1 MVMANSGVGRNDAAI
16 RTAQVIFEA
25 IRNEQACGAQVEVE
39 INVGRAVDALLMS
52 AALLIDL
59 DPNLKT
65 PRDVR
70 KAAEAAGDK
79 LQKLLKSFHE
89 AKGESGRIPML
100 EQLGQVRDPIFR
112 DPDPFPSRN

>member
-52 AALLIDL
+52 A
-59 DPNLKT
+59 
-65 PRDVR
+65 
-70 KAAEAAGDK
+70 
-79 LQKLLKSFHE
+79 
-89 AKGESGRIPML
+89 
-100 EQLGQVRDPIFR
+100 
-112 DPDPFPSRN
+112 